1 MLYLAA
7 LRRLREEVEEH
18 SAYTNASGGYC
29 VRNRATFIHAPSF
42 SPCSSPPSSLLPRLT
57 TISTPGEEVYEEH
70 GRKKDRIRFNE
81 RAQDERRRG
90 VKRQKGEKLAE

>member
-29 VRNRATFIHAPSF
+29 VRNRATFIHASSF
-42 SPCSSPPSSLLPRLT
+42 PCSSPPSPLLPRLT
-57 TISTPGEEVYEEH
+57 TTSASEEEVYEEY
-70 GRKKDRIRFNE
+70 GRKKDRMRLVE
-81 RAQDERRRG
+81 RARDEREDG
-90 VKRQKGEKLAE
+90 V

>member
-29 VRNRATFIHAPSF
+29 VRNRATFIHAPSS
-42 SPCSSPPSSLLPRLT
+42 SPCSSPPSPLLPRLT
-57 TISTPGEEVYEEH
+57 TTSASGEEVYEEY
-70 GRKKDRIRFNE
+70 GRKKDRMRLVE
-81 RAQDERRRG
+81 RAQDEREKTGCKGGERREA
-90 VKRQKGEKLAE
+90 R